1 MRLLLAAFLALT
13 FAASGAEAAKRVALV
28 IGNGAYVH
36 QAPLA
41 NPKNDIL
48 QMEKTLKD
56 IGYEVTVVRDLDE
69 DGMERALADFSEVAD
84 QAEVALVYYS
94 GHGMEISDTNY
105 LIPIDAEL
113 KKERDAKFEA
123 VDLDYVRAAIEGA
136 SKLKVVILDACRNN
150 TFLAKTRGGTRGLK
164 RVVAQAGEVI
174 AYSTSPGSVAQD
186 GEPGGLSPYTRALT
200 EKLDQSP
207 DMDVRFLFTSLG
219 GKTAEYAGVQ
229 QRPYTEFASIMPE
242 GRLPI
247 GEPRSKPQDAAF
259 DRAIAARD
267 VAALRTLVQDFPTHS
282 RANEALEVIR
292 EADAAKVGELI
303 EAALRS
309 NDRADLL
316 RAMTASRG
324 HELEG
329 EVREALEV
337 HRRTDV
343 AVASLNFDELDALYR
358 ETDERHPRRADIREA
373 IRRAIVSDACS
384 KMLAYRTICPAAVM
398 ALAQAPTAQPEPEPE
413 PQPVAK
419 AEPTPEPVDPIAAY
433 VDDVSDESLAKAA
446 AVKTEW
452 RQVALRALGYYRGAI
467 DGVAG
472 PGMNSAVGRW
482 RADLGVKETGD
493 LTNREV
499 VALLKQG
506 AERNAKARAYLGVM
520 YGIGLGVALDPAKS
534 KKHLTDADRA
544 GDRDAATYLKNLS
557 ANWN

>member
-1 MRLLLAAFLALT
+1 
-13 FAASGAEAAKRVALV
+13 
-28 IGNGAYVH
+28 
-36 QAPLA
+36 
-41 NPKNDIL
+41 
-48 QMEKTLKD
+48 
-56 IGYEVTVVRDLDE
+56 
-69 DGMERALADFSEVAD
+69 
-84 QAEVALVYYS
+84 
-94 GHGMEISDTNY
+94 
-105 LIPIDAEL
+105 
-113 KKERDAKFEA
+113 
-123 VDLDYVRAAIEGA
+123 
-136 SKLKVVILDACRNN
+136 
-150 TFLAKTRGGTRGLK
+150 
-164 RVVAQAGEVI
+164 
-174 AYSTSPGSVAQD
+174 
-186 GEPGGLSPYTRALT
+186 
-200 EKLDQSP
+200 
-207 DMDVRFLFTSLG
+207 MDVRFLFTSLG

>member
-446 AVKTEW
+446 AMKTEW

>member
-84 QAEVALVYYS
+84 EAEVALVYYS